1 MYRHFV
7 LSVMLFSVSSL
18 ARADVIFLF
27 SMNTSSI
34 SGTAGSL
41 DFQFNPGPLV
51 SQATSLEILNVTTTG
66 AFAGAPFL
74 SGDVSGGPLPMVVTL
89 DNLTPFNDYFQGFT
103 FGSSLVFDI
112 RFFGPAVN
120 TPDGTSSSG
129 STFAFSMFS
138 DAAGTMPTL
147 TTDLT
152 DGFAALAN
160 INLDGDISVTN
171 FSIATTVTP
180 VSVVP
185 EPGSLALIATALALL
200 VALWRRDRTTL
211 TAEAPTVT
219 KRTASSGRH
228 MASFPS

>member
-7 LSVMLFSVSSL
+7 LSVMLLSVLSL
-18 ARADVIFLF
+18 ARADAIFQF
-27 SMNTSSI
+27 SVNTSSM

-51 SQATSLEILNVTTTG
+51 SQAASLEVLNVSTGG
-66 AFAGAPFL
+66 AFAGAPVL
-74 SGDVSGGPLPMVVTL
+74 SGDVSGGPLGMPVTF
-89 DNLTPFNDYFQGFT
+89 DNLTPFNDYFEGFT

-112 RFFGPAVN
+112 RLFGPAVN

-129 STFAFSMFS
+129 SAFAFSMFS

-160 INLDGDISVTN
+160 INLDGTISVTN
-171 FSIATTVTP
+171 FSTATTVTP
-180 VSVVP
+180 VSAVP
-185 EPGSLALIATALALL
+185 EPGSLALVGMALAFLG
-200 VALWRRDRTTL
+200 ALWRRDQ
-211 TAEAPTVT
+211 PT
-219 KRTASSGRH
+219 GRG
-228 MASFPS
+228 